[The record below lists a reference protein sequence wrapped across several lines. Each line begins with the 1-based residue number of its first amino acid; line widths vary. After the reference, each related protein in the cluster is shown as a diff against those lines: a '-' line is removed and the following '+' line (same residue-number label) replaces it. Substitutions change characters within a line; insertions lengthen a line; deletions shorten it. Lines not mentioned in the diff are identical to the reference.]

1 MLYGFSYIIHHM
13 NTKTMKYLIL
23 TAVLFGCAIALPA
36 QGALDALK
44 QEVRDDRTFLSATDD
59 PYAGLKASVRKD
71 YAYLEDLYRH
81 YHLHPELSFQESS
94 TSRRMAEELRQLGF
108 EVTEGVGGYGVVG
121 VLRNGEGPTVLVRAD
136 MDALPIV
143 EDTGLPYASTVTT
156 KDDAG
161 NEVGVMHACG
171 HDIHMTVWTGAARQ
185 LAELKDQWK
194 GTLVFIGQPA
204 EERGGGAKAMLADGL
219 YERFPTPDYA
229 IALHVSAGME
239 AGKVGCRSGY
249 SLANVDMMDITVYGQ
264 GGHGAYPHTTKD
276 PVLLASRI
284 VVALQTVVSR
294 ELSPLEPAVVTVG
307 SIHGGTKGNVIP
319 NQVQLELTLRS
330 YTDEVR
336 SAIIEKIIRICQ
348 GVAMSAGLEANQ
360 YPKVELRDEFTPATF
375 NDPELAQRVQQVF
388 TEALGK
394 DHTLNVDPVMG
405 GEDFG
410 RYGRTEEKVP
420 IFMFWLGAVAKEQMA
435 AAERGELQLPS
446 LHNSGFAP
454 DPEPTITTGV
464 VAMTAAVLDLLK

>member
-1 MLYGFSYIIHHM
+1 M
-13 NTKTMKYLIL
+13 MKHLIL
-23 TAVLFGCAIALPA
+23 TSLILGSAMALSA
-36 QGALDALK
+36 QNALDALI
-44 QEVRDDRTFLSATDD
+44 QEARDDHAHLSRTND
-59 PYAGLKASVRKD
+59 PYAGLKAAVQED
-71 YAYLEDLYRH
+71 YPYLQDLYQH
-81 YHLHPELSFQESS
+81 YHLHPELSFHEKE
-94 TSRRMAEELRQLGF
+94 TSGRMASELQQLGF
-108 EVTEGVGGYGVVG
+108 EVTEKVGGYGVVG

-171 HDIHMTVWTGAARQ
+171 HDVHMTVWTGAARQ
-185 LAELKDQWK
+185 LAERKDQWS

-219 YERFPTPDYA
+219 YERFPKPDYA
-229 IALHVSAGME
+229 IALHVNAGME

-319 NQVQLELTLRS
+319 NEVGLELTLRS

-336 SAIIEKIIRICQ
+336 AAIIEKINRICK
-348 GVAMSAGLEANQ
+348 GVALSAGLEESQ
-360 YPKVELRDEFTPATF
+360 YPKVELRDEFTPATY
-375 NDPELAQRVQQVF
+375 NDPELANRVQQVF
-388 TEALGK
+388 VKALGK
-394 DHTLNVDPVMG
+394 DRTLDVEPVMG

-410 RYGRTEEKVP
+410 RYGRTEEEVP
-420 IFMFWLGAVAKEQMA
+420 IFMFWLGTVAKEQMA
-435 AAERGELQLPS
+435 AAERGQLQLPS

-464 VAMTAAVLDLLK
+464 VAMTAAVLNLLQ

>member
-1 MLYGFSYIIHHM
+1 
-13 NTKTMKYLIL
+13 
-23 TAVLFGCAIALPA
+23 
-36 QGALDALK
+36 
-44 QEVRDDRTFLSATDD
+44 
-59 PYAGLKASVRKD
+59 
-71 YAYLEDLYRH
+71 
-81 YHLHPELSFQESS
+81 
-94 TSRRMAEELRQLGF
+94 
-108 EVTEGVGGYGVVG
+108 
-121 VLRNGEGPTVLVRAD
+121 
-136 MDALPIV
+136 
-143 EDTGLPYASTVTT
+143 
-156 KDDAG
+156 
-161 NEVGVMHACG
+161 
-171 HDIHMTVWTGAARQ
+171 
-185 LAELKDQWK
+185 
-194 GTLVFIGQPA
+194 
-204 EERGGGAKAMLADGL
+204 MLADGL

-319 NQVQLELTLRS
+319 DQVQLELTLRS

-336 SAIIEKIIRICQ
+336 EAIIEKIKRICQ
-348 GVAMSAGLEANQ
+348 GVAMSAGLEADQ
-360 YPKVELRDEFTPATF
+360 YPKVELRDEFTPATY
-375 NDPELAQRVQQVF
+375 NDPALADRVQKIF
-388 TEALGK
+388 EEALGK
-394 DHTLNVDPVMG
+394 ERTLSVDPVMG

-410 RYGRTEEKVP
+410 RYGRTAEEVP
-420 IFMFWLGAVAKEQMA
+420 VFMFWLGAVAKDQMA
-435 AAERGELQLPS
+435 AAERGELKLPS

>member
-1 MLYGFSYIIHHM
+1 M
-13 NTKTMKYLIL
+13 
-23 TAVLFGCAIALPA
+23 ALSA
-36 QGALDALK
+36 QNALDALI
-44 QEVRDDRTFLSATDD
+44 QEARDDHAHLSRTND
-59 PYAGLKASVRKD
+59 PYAGLKAAVQED
-71 YAYLEDLYRH
+71 YPYLQDLYQH
-81 YHLHPELSFQESS
+81 YHLHPELSFHEKE
-94 TSRRMAEELRQLGF
+94 TSGRMASELQQLGF
-108 EVTEGVGGYGVVG
+108 EVTEKVGGYGVVG

-171 HDIHMTVWTGAARQ
+171 HDVHMTVWTGAARQ
-185 LAELKDQWK
+185 LAERKDQWS

-219 YERFPTPDYA
+219 YERFPKPDYA
-229 IALHVSAGME
+229 IALHVNAGME

-319 NQVQLELTLRS
+319 NEVGLELTLRS

-336 SAIIEKIIRICQ
+336 AAIIEKINRICK
-348 GVAMSAGLEANQ
+348 GVALSAGLEESQ
-360 YPKVELRDEFTPATF
+360 YPKVELRDEFTPATY
-375 NDPELAQRVQQVF
+375 NDPELANRVQQVF
-388 TEALGK
+388 VKALGK
-394 DHTLNVDPVMG
+394 DRTLDVEPVMG

-410 RYGRTEEKVP
+410 RYGRTEEEVP
-420 IFMFWLGAVAKEQMA
+420 IFMFWLGTVAKEQMA
-435 AAERGELQLPS
+435 AAERGQLQLPS

-464 VAMTAAVLDLLK
+464 VAMTAAVLNLLQ